1 MTNPFDSNPFEES
14 DEPSR
19 GRGANPFAEPS
30 QSSAQPTPDPFA
42 ESYAQP
48 FEEPKRAYSPAPMPD
63 YAPAEHAPAPAPA
76 PTSEGTIH
84 HFSLFKAVLS
94 AFSVLIGLNAIGE
107 AEVLWGIG
115 FGLPGAWYFIKSLQQ
130 KANPTEP
137 QKRHWFV
144 IWLIAILLIII
155 GA

>member
-19 GRGANPFAEPS
+19 GRGVN
-30 QSSAQPTPDPFA
+30 PFA
-42 ESYAQP
+42 ESYAEP
-48 FEEPKRAYSPAPMPD
+48 FEEPQRADTPAPVSD
-63 YAPAEHAPAPAPA
+63 HTPAADPAPASA
-76 PTSEGTIH
+76 GSIH
-84 HFSLFKAVLS
+84 QFSFVKAALS

-115 FGLPGAWYFIKSLQQ
+115 FGLPGAWYFIKSIQQ
-130 KANPTEP
+130 KTNPTQP

-155 GA
+155 GS

>member
-1 MTNPFDSNPFEES
+1 MTNPFDSNPFEEL

-19 GRGANPFAEPS
+19 GRGVN
-30 QSSAQPTPDPFA
+30 PFA
-42 ESYAQP
+42 ESYAEP
-48 FEEPKRAYSPAPMPD
+48 FEEPQHAYSPAPVSD
-63 YAPAEHAPAPAPA
+63 HTPAPAPA
-76 PTSEGTIH
+76 ADPAPASAGSIH
-84 HFSLFKAVLS
+84 QFSFVKAALS

-107 AEVLWGIG
+107 AAVLWGIG

-130 KANPTEP
+130 KTNPTQP

-155 GA
+155 GS

>member
-19 GRGANPFAEPS
+19 GRGVN
-30 QSSAQPTPDPFA
+30 PFA
-42 ESYAQP
+42 ESYAEP
-48 FEEPKRAYSPAPMPD
+48 FEEPQRADTPAPVSDHTPG
-63 YAPAEHAPAPAPA
+63 PAPAG
-76 PTSEGTIH
+76 SNH
-84 HFSLFKAVLS
+84 QFSFVKAALS

-107 AEVLWGIG
+107 AKVLWGIG

-130 KANPTEP
+130 KTNPTQP

-144 IWLIAILLIII
+144 IWLIAILLVII

>member
-19 GRGANPFAEPS
+19 GRGVN
-30 QSSAQPTPDPFA
+30 PFA
-42 ESYAQP
+42 ESYAEP
-48 FEEPKRAYSPAPMPD
+48 FEEPQRAYSPAPVSN
-63 YAPAEHAPAPAPA
+63 HTPA
-76 PTSEGTIH
+76 PTSAGSIH
-84 HFSLFKAVLS
+84 QFSFVKAALS

-115 FGLPGAWYFIKSLQQ
+115 FGLPGAWYFIKSIQQ
-130 KANPTEP
+130 KTNPTQL

-155 GA
+155 GS

>member
-19 GRGANPFAEPS
+19 GRGVN
-30 QSSAQPTPDPFA
+30 PFA
-42 ESYAQP
+42 ESYAEP
-48 FEEPKRAYSPAPMPD
+48 FEEPQRADTPAPVSD
-63 YAPAEHAPAPAPA
+63 HTPAPASA
-76 PTSEGTIH
+76 GSIH
-84 HFSLFKAVLS
+84 QFSFVKAALS

-130 KANPTEP
+130 KTNPTQP